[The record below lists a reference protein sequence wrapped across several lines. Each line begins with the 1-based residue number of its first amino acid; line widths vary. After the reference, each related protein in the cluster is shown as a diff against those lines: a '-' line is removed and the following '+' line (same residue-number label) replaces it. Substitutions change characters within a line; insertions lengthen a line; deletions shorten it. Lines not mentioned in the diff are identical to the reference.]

1 MGGTTSGAAPR
12 DDNLGAA
19 PTEYASARRHRHVT
33 SPEAALERLLSAARP
48 VVEIERVATS
58 AALARVLAE
67 IRYSTI
73 QVPPSDNSA
82 MDGYVVIA
90 EDIPTGSE
98 ARLPVVQRI
107 PAGHTGERLRR
118 GTAAR
123 IFTGGPIPEGGDAVV
138 MQERCRVEDGRV
150 CIRGPIEAGEHVRRA
165 GEDIARGERIL
176 EQRVRLR
183 PQDLGLAASV
193 GLAELP
199 VFRKLRVAIF
209 STGNELLEPG
219 QPLTDGELYNSN
231 RYALHASL
239 VALGCDVLD
248 LGIVQDCLE
257 ATREALL
264 SGAAGADLV
273 ITTGG
278 VSVGEEDYVRIALQ
292 EVGELDFWRIA
303 IKPGKP
309 LAFGHIGTTPFLGLP
324 GNPVAAFVTFCLF
337 ARPFILRLQGVE
349 DVMQTPTRAALLSA
363 YSTRPSKRCEYV
375 RARLQRDKDGSAG
388 IAIHPHQ
395 GSGILSTTSWA
406 NGLALIPADA
416 VIERGALVDF
426 LPFGELFS

>member
-1 MGGTTSGAAPR
+1 
-12 DDNLGAA
+12 
-19 PTEYASARRHRHVT
+19 
-33 SPEAALERLLSAARP
+33 
-48 VVEIERVATS
+48 
-58 AALARVLAE
+58 
-67 IRYSTI
+67 
-73 QVPPSDNSA
+73 
-82 MDGYVVIA
+82 MDGYVVVA
-90 EDIPTGSE
+90 GDIPPDSE

-107 PAGHTGERLRR
+107 PAGHKGERLRR

-150 CIRGPIEAGEHVRRA
+150 CIRGPVEPGEHVRRA
-165 GEDIARGERIL
+165 GEDIARGERL
-176 EQRVRLR
+176 LGERTRLR

-219 QPLTDGELYNSN
+219 QALTDGALYNSN
-231 RYALHASL
+231 RYALYASL
-239 VALGCDVLD
+239 VALGCEVLD
-248 LGIVQDCLE
+248 LGIVPDCQE
-257 ATREALL
+257 ATRNALL
-264 SGAAGADLV
+264 NGAAGADLV
-273 ITTGG
+273 VTTGG
-278 VSVGEEDYVRIALQ
+278 VSVGEEDHVRIALQ

-337 ARPFILRLQGVE
+337 SRPFILRLQGVE
-349 DVMQTPTRAALLSA
+349 DVMPTPTRAPILAA
-363 YSTRPSKRCEYV
+363 YATRPSKRCEYI
-375 RARLQRDKDGSAG
+375 RARLERDKNGSAA

-395 GSGILSTTSWA
+395 GSGILSSTSWA

-416 VIERGALVDF
+416 VIERGSLVDF
-426 LPFGELFS
+426 LPFSELLS